1 MRPTAKFSI
10 SFGLVTIPV
19 AAYSA
24 TDTTASV
31 SFVRIHTAD
40 GGRVR
45 NQPVCSL
52 EGTEVP
58 QDEIG
63 RGYKADGDAV
73 VPLSDE
79 DLEALPLP
87 TAKTLTILAFV
98 DGGDIDPLQM
108 GKGYYLSA
116 DGAAAAKPYVLLRD
130 AMERHQRV
138 GLGKVALHGRET
150 LAMVRPMEDA
160 LVMQVL
166 LWPEQIRPMEG
177 VLPESQL
184 ALGTKEVSAA
194 ESLMDS
200 YGELSEDDVHDHYRE
215 ALEEIVAAKLAHREP
230 DFEAAEEEPA
240 AQVMDLMAAL
250 QDSVRAAKRSRG
262 EEGGTEPATVTSLTG
277 RPAKKSTAEKTA
289 AQKTAAKKTTAKKTA
304 AKKATAER
312 TAAEKSPSGTTAKR
326 TGARTAKASAK
337 ASAKEP
343 AGETAR
349 AAGAEKSAGAAKRS
363 TAKASTKATAAKTT
377 GAKKTAA
384 KPRRRAG

>member
-52 EGTEVP
+52 EDVEIPTE
-58 QDEIG
+58 EIG
-63 RGYKADGDAV
+63 RGYQADGDTV

-79 DLEALPLP
+79 DLDALPLP

-98 DGGDIDPLQM
+98 DGGAIDPLQM
-108 GKGYYLSA
+108 DKGYYLSA
-116 DGAAAAKPYVLLRD
+116 DGAAAAKPYVLLRE
-130 AMERHQRV
+130 AMERHRRV

-150 LAMVRPMEDA
+150 LAMIRPVEDA
-160 LVMQVL
+160 LVMQIL
-166 LWPEQIRPMEG
+166 LWPDQIRPMEG
-177 VLPESQL
+177 VLPEGEA
-184 ALGTKEVSAA
+184 ALGTKEVAAA

-230 DFEAAEEEPA
+230 DFETAEEAPA

-250 QDSVRAAKRSRG
+250 QDSVRAAKKSRG
-262 EEGGTEPATVTSLTG
+262 EETGAEPATVTALTG
-277 RPAKKSTAEKTA
+277 HPARGPAKKGAAKQSATKKTA
-289 AQKTAAKKTTAKKTA
+289 AKRAGTRSAEAKKSAGTKKSATARTTRTTKATAADKAAKTTKATGRKTTAAKKT
-304 AKKATAER
+304 
-312 TAAEKSPSGTTAKR
+312 
-326 TGARTAKASAK
+326 AS
-337 ASAKEP
+337 
-343 AGETAR
+343 
-349 AAGAEKSAGAAKRS
+349 
-363 TAKASTKATAAKTT
+363 
-377 GAKKTAA
+377 

>member
-19 AAYSA
+19 AAYAA
-24 TDTTASV
+24 TDSTASV

-45 NQPVCSL
+45 NQPVCSV
-52 EGTEVP
+52 EGVEVP
-58 QDEIG
+58 PDEIG
-63 RGYKADGDAV
+63 RGYQADGDTV

-98 DGGDIDPLQM
+98 AGGDIDPLQM

-116 DGAAAAKPYVLLRD
+116 DGAAAAKPYVLLRQ

-150 LAMVRPMEDA
+150 LAMIRPMEDA

-166 LWPEQIRPMEG
+166 LWPHQIRPMEG
-177 VLPESQL
+177 VLPDGEVDL
-184 ALGTKEVSAA
+184 AAKEVAAA

-200 YGELSEDDVHDHYRE
+200 YGELSKDDVHDHYRE
-215 ALEEIVAAKLAHREP
+215 ALEEIVEAKLAHREP
-230 DFEAAEEEPA
+230 SFETPREEPA
-240 AQVMDLMAAL
+240 GQVMDLMAAL
-250 QDSVRAAKRSRG
+250 QDSVRAAKESRG
-262 EEGGTEPATVTSLTG
+262 EDAGG
-277 RPAKKSTAEKTA
+277 
-289 AQKTAAKKTTAKKTA
+289 
-304 AKKATAER
+304 AER
-312 TAAEKSPSGTTAKR
+312 
-326 TGARTAKASAK
+326 
-337 ASAKEP
+337 
-343 AGETAR
+343 
-349 AAGAEKSAGAAKRS
+349 KSAGRADGRASAGRATGSGAGK
-363 TAKASTKATAAKTT
+363 KAT

-384 KPRRRAG
+384 KKSAAGKPAAKARRRAG

>member
-1 MRPTAKFSI
+1 MRPTAKFSL

-52 EGTEVP
+52 DGVEVTE
-58 QDEIG
+58 DEIG
-63 RGYKADGDAV
+63 RGYKVDGDTV

-79 DLEALPLP
+79 DLAALPLP

-116 DGAAAAKPYVLLRD
+116 DGSAAAKPYVLLRE
-130 AMERHQRV
+130 AMERHRRV
-138 GLGKVALHGRET
+138 GLGKVALHGRES
-150 LAMVRPMEDA
+150 LAMIRPVADT

-166 LWPEQIRPMEG
+166 LWPDQIRPMEG
-177 VLPESQL
+177 VLPEGGMD
-184 ALGTKEVSAA
+184 LGTKEVAAA

-230 DFEAAEEEPA
+230 DFEAPGEEPA

-250 QDSVRAAKRSRG
+250 QDSVRAAKQSRG
-262 EEGGTEPATVTSLTG
+262 EGGGTGDDAEHATVTSLAG
-277 RPAKKSTAEKTA
+277 RPAQKSA
-289 AQKTAAKKTTAKKTA
+289 AKKTA
-304 AKKATAER
+304 AKKSATKK
-312 TAAEKSPSGTTAKR
+312 TATKQAGTRSADAEKS
-326 TGARTAKASAK
+326 TGKA
-337 ASAKEP
+337 
-343 AGETAR
+343 
-349 AAGAEKSAGAAKRS
+349 
-363 TAKASTKATAAKTT
+363 
-377 GAKKTAA
+377 AKKTAA
-384 KPRRRAG
+384 RTAENGSARKSTGTAKKSAAAKTTEAKKTAGRSRRRAG